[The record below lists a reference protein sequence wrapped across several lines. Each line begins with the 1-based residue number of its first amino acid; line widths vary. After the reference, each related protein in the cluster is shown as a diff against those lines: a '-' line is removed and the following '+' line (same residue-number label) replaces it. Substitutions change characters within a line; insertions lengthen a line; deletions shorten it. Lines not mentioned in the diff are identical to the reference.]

1 MNQPSH
7 NQPAAAPA
15 DLARMVDCI
24 TEADLCRLA
33 GVSPATAE
41 TWRKRG
47 TGPTCVRFGN
57 TFLYPTAQ
65 LADFL
70 RKRVRNRSA
79 VPSKSVL

>member
-1 MNQPSH
+1 MTLPTDPTVNT
-7 NQPAAAPA
+7 APA

-65 LADFL
+65 LAEFL
-70 RKRVRNRSA
+70 RKRVRSRGTITA
-79 VPSKSVL
+79 KSVL

>member
-1 MNQPSH
+1 MNQPSDT
-7 NQPAAAPA
+7 QGPSAPA

-70 RKRVRNRSA
+70 RKRVRNRGTVA
-79 VPSKSVL
+79 SKSVL